1 MPFAF
6 MFHAT
11 ITPRLRYRQG
21 PQGNRGP
28 DYVSGQGRLQPRFNP
43 RSTVPETSWKHPV
56 QRLDL
61 LVILVL
67 ALVCGAVT
75 SAVTGDFQPLPL
87 LGGVIIAGVVRS
99 LRLSRQRG

>member
-1 MPFAF
+1 

-11 ITPRLRYRQG
+11 ITPRLRCS
-21 PQGNRGP
+21 RGFWEIEGRA
-28 DYVSGQGRLQPRFNP
+28 YVSGEERLQPRSNH
-43 RSTVPETSWKHPV
+43 RSTAPETSWKHPV
-56 QRLDL
+56 PRLDL
-61 LVILVL
+61 LVVLVL